1 VENLYKTEFIN
12 KEKKII
18 ENLVIESSLKEDR
31 INLQNLKSLRNSLTI
46 PQKVIFDILSE
57 HLIYSERISPYS
69 SKFFFKNL
77 RNVNI
82 ENYKSRLIKKNDID
96 HIIKISD
103 TRLKNLILESIKL
116 SSLHSK
122 LTLDNSNSNTS
133 YIEVTNGFFFEG
145 LISSFSIKENLFFDA
160 KVVLIDGFVES
171 VSEIHHFLELS
182 AKTEEYYIVFA
193 RGFSD
198 EVIHTLKINFDRKTL
213 KIIPIVVKFDLEGIN
228 LLNDIAVCC
237 NSDVVNTQKGNLI
250 SSITIEELKRI
261 EKINL
266 SKEGLLINNRSIF
279 IDSHIKNLQQK
290 IIESNN
296 DITEESIRKRIQRLG
311 QNQISIKLPNSVEK
325 SKDYYQ
331 LDNGIRSLK
340 SAINYGIA
348 EFENEIYPLAS
359 VHSGIFYSK
368 KYLSI
373 LEDLGGIIC

>member
-1 VENLYKTEFIN
+1 MY
-12 KEKKII
+12 
-18 ENLVIESSLKEDR
+18 
-31 INLQNLKSLRNSLTI
+31 LQ
-46 PQKVIFDILSE
+46 FF
-57 HLIYSERISPYS
+57 LIHGT
-69 SKFFFKNL
+69 
-77 RNVNI
+77 V
-82 ENYKSRLIKKNDID
+82 
-96 HIIKISD
+96 
-103 TRLKNLILESIKL
+103 
-116 SSLHSK
+116 
-122 LTLDNSNSNTS
+122 
-133 YIEVTNGFFFEG
+133 G
-145 LISSFSIKENLFFDA
+145 A
-160 KVVLIDGFVES
+160 CCC
-171 VSEIHHFLELS
+171 
-182 AKTEEYYIVFA
+182 
-193 RGFSD
+193 
-198 EVIHTLKINFDRKTL
+198 
-213 KIIPIVVKFDLEGIN
+213 
-228 LLNDIAVCC
+228 CC

-266 SKEGLLINNRSIF
+266 SKEVLLINNRSIF

-340 SAINYGIA
+340 SALNYGIA